1 MMVMGGGIGDDR
13 CTVQSLHSHHACHVI
28 SYRRQLIQRALAGL
42 AVFFAPCFYLNFE
55 FSNLSSY
62 LGPAGCSTTYNTVL

>member
-42 AVFFAPCFYLNFE
+42 AVFLPLAFI
-55 FSNLSSY
+55 
-62 LGPAGCSTTYNTVL
+62 